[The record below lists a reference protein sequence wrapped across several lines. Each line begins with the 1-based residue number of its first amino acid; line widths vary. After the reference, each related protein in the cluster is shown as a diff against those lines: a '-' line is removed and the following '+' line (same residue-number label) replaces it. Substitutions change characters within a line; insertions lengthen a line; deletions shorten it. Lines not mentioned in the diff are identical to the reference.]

1 MPHFAAMNCLVTMFC
16 SGARQFFFPVSEFPF
31 KLLNTKFAITVEP
44 KMIIALISGQRLS
57 VTKRNKA
64 TL

>member
-1 MPHFAAMNCLVTMFC
+1 MFC
-16 SGARQFFFPVSEFPF
+16 SGARQFFFPVSGFPF

-44 KMIIALISGQRLS
+44 KMIIALISDQRLS